1 MYVCTCKFLRLG
13 SFLHLS
19 FCLIMALVCV
29 AFRNRFLV
37 EKRGASIHFNLSYGQ
52 STPLPFPVVFFSAF
66 LSILRLYTLFPT
78 FLFFLFQSENKPVVQ
93 KTYYKNHSH
102 IFSFFLLSFPLKTLP
117 RGGGSIFCGE
127 FNSFL
132 IPELC
137 CYTLLLRTIKKSWY
151 TAAKLS

>member
-1 MYVCTCKFLRLG
+1 MYVRVNSFGLALFFIFLFVSSWLLYVWLFAID
-13 SFLHLS
+13 FLW
-19 FCLIMALVCV
+19 
-29 AFRNRFLV
+29 
-37 EKRGASIHFNLSYGQ
+37 KRGARRFILIYLMGNRRLYLFLW
-52 STPLPFPVVFFSAF
+52 FFS
-66 LSILRLYTLFPT
+66 RLFFPFFDCT
-78 FLFFLFQSENKPVVQ
+78 HFSRHFFFFLFQSENKPVVQ